1 MKYQDRFKSRGQLA
15 KELAAAHRR
24 IAELETSVEDF
35 RSVSAALKESEAEVR
50 AIVDALPDLV
60 IRLHR
65 DGTFLDIKSP
75 SEDILSRP
83 TDEIIGRNILET
95 GLPEK
100 VIAIHLWNMEAA
112 LRTRSVQAFEY
123 PLELAGGRRDFEGR
137 VIACSDQE
145 VLFVIRDITDSKRA
159 NERLRQVESQLHQ
172 ARRMESVG
180 RLAAGVAHN
189 LNNLLAPI
197 LGYAELLAD
206 HPADDD
212 QQLQIGAILKAADDA
227 RELTRQLLAV
237 GHEQEH
243 KVRRIDLR
251 EVVGK
256 YERFLRGAI
265 RRSVTLHFQQA
276 SHPVM
281 IEADP
286 FQIQQILLN
295 LAINAQDAIADHGR
309 VDIDVR
315 SVVVDGADPRLR
327 PGPYGCLRVL
337 DTGSGIESNLREQIF
352 DPFFTTKESGKGTGL
367 GLASVLG
374 IVRRHGG
381 EIRLESVVGEGS
393 TFEILFPL
401 CSDAAE
407 IPETPD
413 RPDDTRDRQITVL
426 VVEADE
432 IVNRLVSRVLRDA
445 RYLVLT
451 AAGGEEC
458 LHLAKRH
465 QGPIDLLLT
474 EFFLPDIDGSELY
487 RLLKP
492 LLPNLAVLYMSE
504 RADEVPKSSSPGD
517 RINLVQKPFSTP
529 HLLHEVNRVLATAT
543 AKVKSSHSR

>member
-15 KELAAAHRR
+15 KELAVAQRR

-123 PLELAGGRRDFEGR
+123 PLELAAGKRDFEGR

-212 QQLQIGAILKAADDA
+212 QEVQIGAILKAADDA

-237 GHEQEH
+237 GHEQEQ

-251 EVVGK
+251 EVVGE

-265 RRSVTLHFQQA
+265 RKSISLRFQLA
-276 SHPVM
+276 PHPVT

-286 FQIQQILLN
+286 FQIQQVLLN

-309 VDIDVR
+309 VEIEVK
-315 SVVVDGADPRLR
+315 SVIVDGTDPRLR
-327 PGPYGCLRVL
+327 PGPYGALRVL
-337 DTGSGIESNLREQIF
+337 DNGSGIEGTLREQIF
-352 DPFFTTKESGKGTGL
+352 DPFFTTKEPGKGTGL

-381 EIRLESVVGEGS
+381 EIRLETAIGEGS

-407 IPETPD
+407 VPETPEG
-413 RPDDTRDRQITVL
+413 PGDTRDRQITIL

-445 RYLVLT
+445 DYLVLT
-451 AAGGEEC
+451 AVGGEEC

-492 LLPNLAVLYMSE
+492 LLPNLAVLYMSD
-504 RADEVPKSSSPGD
+504 RADEVPAVASPGD
-517 RINLVQKPFSTP
+517 GINLVRKPFSTP
-529 HLLHEVNRVLATAT
+529 HLLHEVNQVLTAAVAQ
-543 AKVKSSHSR
+543 AKTP